1 MTVSIED
8 KIELFRNVIYKD
20 IEESAS
26 ESKIKATESFE
37 QEKSRLLAEV
47 EAKRNRIIEEA
58 AKKAEREKQMLIAKA
73 KANIHHQIL
82 DKKQQFIKET
92 IELLVREAK
101 SFVAEESYKEY
112 LLKSLEKAENA
123 FEDSESV
130 KLYFTKGDMEALGEF
145 INQRIS
151 SGKLKG
157 RCLLQETGQNI
168 IGGFYAEDSKQ
179 EMQVD
184 YTLKS
189 LIEENRELI
198 GSNVSNRLDE
208 VQGNGY

>member
-1 MTVSIED
+1 MSIED